1 MVETLVD
8 GLGAIETETKE
19 GEVGWGGGAERERE
33 NLSYY
38 FLINSFLILLIP
50 SLGCIFVEWFI

>member
-33 NLSYY
+33 
-38 FLINSFLILLIP
+38 SFLLF
-50 SLGCIFVEWFI
+50 SY